1 MQNLLRGNL
10 QLSCVCDQHALALLQ
25 PINEYPFYALLKKIS
40 NNFYRHQLRIE
51 VHCISFS
58 FKVIFIGGEGV
69 VTVFCIYE
77 KSKKKINMLLSY
89 VIKIPSCLL
98 FIPCLCLYFYVALAN
113 LLCLLCVAC
122 MREILISTPNL

>member
-25 PINEYPFYALLKKIS
+25 PINEYLFYALLKKIS

-77 KSKKKINMLLSY
+77 KLKKK
-89 VIKIPSCLL
+89 
-98 FIPCLCLYFYVALAN
+98 
-113 LLCLLCVAC
+113 
-122 MREILISTPNL
+122 LICYCPT

>member
-77 KSKKKINMLLSY
+77 KSKKKN
-89 VIKIPSCLL
+89 
-98 FIPCLCLYFYVALAN
+98 
-113 LLCLLCVAC
+113 
-122 MREILISTPNL
+122 